1 MRGRWMAP
9 PTLATTPT
17 QGHNI
22 DDVTAL
28 DAHDTDDSPHDSL
41 SATNDAS
48 PPSANHLPWPA
59 PDPFEMERARLV
71 SEIATVKERAA
82 NVRAR
87 ITSRELEMK
96 VALRAEFTAA
106 RGVLAEMERE
116 HEARIAAVRAAAQAE
131 VERILAEAR
140 RTQGRQSS
148 AAKSSGASD
157 AN

>member
-1 MRGRWMAP
+1 
-9 PTLATTPT
+9 
-17 QGHNI
+17 
-22 DDVTAL
+22 
-28 DAHDTDDSPHDSL
+28 
-41 SATNDAS
+41 
-48 PPSANHLPWPA
+48 
-59 PDPFEMERARLV
+59 
-71 SEIATVKERAA
+71 
-82 NVRAR
+82 
-87 ITSRELEMK
+87 MK

-106 RGVLAEMERE
+106 RGVIAEMERE